1 MSKPK
6 RFRCTVCGKRFAPN
20 RNDAVTCSNACRQRA
35 YRWRKN
41 PHRWKAGNDD
51 CGWDHEREKAFPT
64 DSDHEQRRHA
74 AAWQF
79 AEGMRLAQE
88 YALLRPG
95 TGKQEINTARI
106 AEVSK
111 VGKAWKQLA
120 AELQRRRAMK

>member
-1 MSKPK
+1 M
-6 RFRCTVCGKRFAPN
+6 AI
-20 RNDAVTCSNACRQRA
+20 
-35 YRWRKN
+35 
-41 PHRWKAGNDD
+41 
-51 CGWDHEREKAFPT
+51 
-64 DSDHEQRRHA
+64 
-74 AAWQF
+74 
-79 AEGMRLAQE
+79 RLAQE